1 MKDLK
6 IITNI
11 INEITDSNMS
21 FNRKMK
27 VLKQLDTA
35 FRKHYGKIYL
45 SDNEL
50 NENDMLLR
58 SM

>member
-50 NENDMLLR
+50 DENDMLL
-58 SM
+58 